1 MTKSEKYEY
10 LEESNSFLANIKR
23 NLNIVT
29 INEYVM
35 LLLVGISVLLLSG
48 LIFVLSNNLQLYVND
63 QYGMRIIFYQPANT
77 ANGQIFNPNGLGT
90 QYVIEMFVVSAVII
104 IGVVGLYLMKNS
116 TSYIDDQNKALQI
129 LIIGTSIF
137 IIAALTLFFIYLY
150 KETGNFPSFAG
161 LG

>member
-48 LIFVLSNNLQLYVND
+48 LIFVLSNNLQLYAND
-63 QYGMRIIFYQPANT
+63 QYGMRIIFYQPVLAKGSHSEIGNR
-77 ANGQIFNPNGLGT
+77 IFN
-90 QYVIEMFVVSAVII
+90 I
-104 IGVVGLYLMKNS
+104 
-116 TSYIDDQNKALQI
+116 
-129 LIIGTSIF
+129 
-137 IIAALTLFFIYLY
+137 
-150 KETGNFPSFAG
+150 
-161 LG
+161 